1 MNKTLPMNKTLQTV
15 RTFTGYHML
24 AWIITFFGIIIGVN
38 ITMAYYAN
46 STWSGLVVANSYVAS
61 QEFNGKLADVKA
73 QDALGWKGKLSA
85 SNGVFHFALNG
96 KDGSVVAAN
105 SVAVTL
111 RRPVTD
117 SADFTL
123 ALTKT
128 PEGTWSVPHTLAD
141 GAWIAEVDVAS
152 DAFKMWRDTLRLT
165 VKDGAIR

>member
-1 MNKTLPMNKTLQTV
+1 MNKTLQSA
-15 RTFTGYHML
+15 RPFTGYHML

-38 ITMAYYAN
+38 VTMAYFAN

-73 QDALGWKGKLSA
+73 QDALGWKDKLTA
-85 SNGVFHFALNG
+85 IN
-96 KDGSVVAAN
+96 GSVSYAITKPDGTAVPAT
-105 SVAVTL
+105 SVKVTF

-117 SADFTL
+117 TADFTL
-123 ALTKT
+123 TLLKAAD
-128 PEGTWSVPHTLAD
+128 GIWSAPHVLGD

-152 DAFKMWRDTLRLT
+152 DLFKQWRDTLRLT

>member
-1 MNKTLPMNKTLQTV
+1 MNKTL
-15 RTFTGYHML
+15 RTPRPFTGYHML

-73 QDALGWKGKLSA
+73 QDALGWKGHLSA
-85 SNGVFHFALNG
+85 SNGIIHFALKA
-96 KDGSVVAAN
+96 KDGSVVAIN
-105 SVAVTL
+105 SVSVTL

-117 SADFTL
+117 TADFTL
-123 ALTKT
+123 ALTKA
-128 PEGTWSVPHTLAD
+128 PDGIWSVPHPIAD
-141 GAWIAEVDVAS
+141 GSWIAEVDVTS
-152 DAFKMWRDTLRLT
+152 DAFKQWRDTLRLI